1 MEKFKALFYKIHND
15 YYRWYDFLL
24 ILPVIF
30 FVLLLA
36 GEIAGQLLFNLLI
49 IPNMGLDDLAF
60 NTAVTRYGQTIGS
73 WIVLIVFLLIIKPDR
88 PVLKTFWKKYKGNT
102 VLFFLLGLLVGGGM
116 NVFCAIVAMLNKDI
130 AVYFNRFQ
138 FFKVFVVFV
147 MVFFQS
153 GSEEILCRGF
163 LYQRLRRSFRSP
175 RVAIIGNALVF
186 GALHLL
192 NPDVSFLGFLN
203 IVLFG
208 VFMALMI
215 YYYESMWMAI
225 AVHTG
230 WNYMQSIVLGLPNS
244 GLVFDFSIFKLD
256 VASAT
261 NSFAYNVGF
270 GIEGT
275 VLSSVVLAVGI
286 VVIVL
291 LGKKRKGDNLWVVG
305 ETVFPKVKE
314 QIAE

>member
-1 MEKFKALFYKIHND
+1 MEKFKELFYKIHND
-15 YYRWYDFLL
+15 YYRWYDFLI
-24 ILPVIF
+24 ILPVVF
-30 FVLLLA
+30 FALLLG

-49 IPNMGLDDLAF
+49 IPNMGLEDLAF

-88 PVLKTFWKKYKGNT
+88 PVLKTFWIKYKGNT

-116 NVFCAIVAMLNKDI
+116 NLFCAIVAMLNKDI

-175 RVAIIGNALVF
+175 WVAIIGNAVVF

-305 ETVFPKVKE
+305 ETVFPKAKK
-314 QIAE
+314 QIVE

>member
-15 YYRWYDFLL
+15 YYRWYDFLI
-24 ILPVIF
+24 ILPVVF
-30 FVLLLA
+30 FALLLG

-49 IPNMGLDDLAF
+49 IPNMGLEDLAF

-88 PVLKTFWKKYKGNT
+88 PVLKTFWIKYKGNT

-116 NVFCAIVAMLNKDI
+116 NLFCAIVAMLNKDI

-175 RVAIIGNALVF
+175 WVAIIGNAVVF

-305 ETVFPKVKE
+305 ETVFPKAKK

>member
-1 MEKFKALFYKIHND
+1 MEKFKELFYKIHND
-15 YYRWYDFLL
+15 YYRWYDFLI
-24 ILPVIF
+24 ILPVVF
-30 FVLLLA
+30 FALLLA

-49 IPNMGLDDLAF
+49 IPNMGLEDLAF

-88 PVLKTFWKKYKGNT
+88 PILKTFWKKYKGNT

-116 NVFCAIVAMLNKDI
+116 NLFCAIVAMLNKDI

-138 FFKVFVVFV
+138 FLKVFVVFV

-175 RVAIIGNALVF
+175 WVAIIGNAVVF

-192 NPDVSFLGFLN
+192 NPDVSFLGILN

-305 ETVFPKVKE
+305 ETVFPKVKK

>member
-175 RVAIIGNALVF
+175 WVAIIGNALVF
-186 GALHLL
+186 GSLHLL

-305 ETVFPKVKE
+305 ETVFSKVKE

>member
-15 YYRWYDFLL
+15 YYRWYDFLI
-24 ILPVIF
+24 ILPVVF
-30 FVLLLA
+30 FALLLG

-49 IPNMGLDDLAF
+49 IPNMGFEDLAF

-116 NVFCAIVAMLNKDI
+116 NLFCAIVAMLNKDI

-138 FFKVFVVFV
+138 FFKGFVVFV

-175 RVAIIGNALVF
+175 WVAIIGNAVVF

-305 ETVFPKVKE
+305 ETIFPKAKK
-314 QIAE
+314 QIVE

>member
-1 MEKFKALFYKIHND
+1 MEKFKELFYKIHND
-15 YYRWYDFLL
+15 YYRWYDFLI
-24 ILPVIF
+24 ILPVVF
-30 FVLLLA
+30 FALLLA

-49 IPNMGLDDLAF
+49 IPNMGLEDLAF

-88 PVLKTFWKKYKGNT
+88 PILKTFWKKYKGNT

-116 NVFCAIVAMLNKDI
+116 NLFCAIVAMLNKDI

-175 RVAIIGNALVF
+175 WVAIIGNAVVF

-305 ETVFPKVKE
+305 ETVFPKVKK

>member
-1 MEKFKALFYKIHND
+1 MDSIKKLFYKIHND

-24 ILPVIF
+24 ILTVVF
-30 FVLLLA
+30 FVLM
-36 GEIAGQLLFNLLI
+36 IAGSLCGEALFNGLI
-49 IPNMGLDDLAF
+49 IPNMGYGDLAF
-60 NTAVTRYGQTIGS
+60 NEAVSRYGSTIGS
-73 WIVLIVFLLIIKPDR
+73 WIVLILYLFIVKPDR
-88 PVLKTFWKKYKGNT
+88 PILKTFWKNYKGNT
-102 VLFFLLGLLVGGGM
+102 VKFFLIGLLIGGGM
-116 NVFCAIVAMLNKDI
+116 NFFCAFVAMLNKDI
-130 AVYFNRFQ
+130 ALYFNKCQ

-175 RVAIIGNALVF
+175 WVAIIGNALVF
-186 GALHLL
+186 GVLHLL
-192 NPDVSFLGFLN
+192 NPEVSFLGFLN

-208 VFMALMI
+208 VFGALMI
-215 YYYESMWMAI
+215 YYFDSMWMAI
-225 AVHTG
+225 ATHTA

-256 VASAT
+256 AASAT

-275 VLSSVVLAVGI
+275 VLSSVVLAAGI
-286 VVIVL
+286 VVLII
-291 LGKKRKGDNLWVVG
+291 LGKKRTGDNLWVVG
-305 ETVFPKVKE
+305 ETVFPKK
-314 QIAE
+314 QKAE

>member
-1 MEKFKALFYKIHND
+1 MEKFKAFFYKIHND

-24 ILPVIF
+24 ILPVVF
-30 FVLLLA
+30 FVLMLA
-36 GEIAGQLLFNLLI
+36 GEIAGQLLFNVLI
-49 IPNMGLDDLAF
+49 SPIMGFEDLAF
-60 NTAVTRYGQTIGS
+60 NEAVSSYGRTIGS
-73 WIVLIVFLLIIKPDR
+73 WIVLIGYLLLVKFDR

-116 NVFCAIVAMLNKDI
+116 NVFCAIVAIFNKDI
-130 AVYFNRFQ
+130 AIYFNRFQ
-138 FFKVFVVFV
+138 FFKVFVVLV
-147 MVFFQS
+147 TVFFQS
-153 GSEEILCRGF
+153 GSEELLCRGF

-175 RVAIIGNALVF
+175 WVAIIGNALVF
-186 GALHLL
+186 GVLHLL
-192 NPDVSFLGFLN
+192 NPEVSFLGFLN

-256 VASAT
+256 AASAT

-275 VLSSVVLAVGI
+275 VLSSVIIAVGI

-291 LGKKRKGDNLWVVG
+291 LGRKRKGDILWVVG
-305 ETVFPKVKE
+305 ETVFPKVKKE
-314 QIAE
+314 A

>member
-1 MEKFKALFYKIHND
+1 MEKFKELFYKIHND
-15 YYRWYDFLL
+15 YYRWYDFLI
-24 ILPVIF
+24 ILPVVF
-30 FVLLLA
+30 FALLLA

-49 IPNMGLDDLAF
+49 IPNMGLEDLAF

-88 PVLKTFWKKYKGNT
+88 PILKTFWKKYKGNT

-116 NVFCAIVAMLNKDI
+116 NVFCAIIAMLNKDI

-138 FFKVFVVFV
+138 FFKVFVVFI

-175 RVAIIGNALVF
+175 WVAIIGNALVF

-275 VLSSVVLAVGI
+275 VLSSVVLAIGI

-305 ETVFPKVKE
+305 ETVFLKE
-314 QIAE
+314 KKQIAE